1 MQIRSLDSRISR
13 RSFLSSV
20 STAGGAFAIGCAF
33 EFASAQPSSNT
44 PLNAWVR
51 IEPDNTVT
59 LIVSQAEIGQGIS
72 TTMPAVIA
80 EEMGADWSRV
90 RLESSPADPAYR
102 NPRINWQFTGNSE
115 STTSFFDLMREMG
128 ASAREML
135 ISAASDR
142 LKAQV
147 TEFRAEKSRVIH
159 TASGRS
165 LAFSELSAEAAK
177 KDPPKNPKL
186 KDQSEWKLLGKS
198 LPRTDT
204 QAKLNGS
211 AVFGIDFRLP
221 KMAYAAVKTCPVFD
235 GKVASVDRSS
245 IAGLPGIIGV
255 VDIPNGV
262 AIAAESWWQ
271 AKQAIDAL
279 KVTWDYGTKASV
291 SSGTLRDQYGQALA
305 TGDWLNVHT
314 LGDKTTFAATY
325 PTNLYAEYESQF
337 LAHATME
344 PMNCTASVTAAG
356 CEIWGPT
363 QGQEMTQIVLSQ
375 ALGLPKEKVRVN
387 RTYVGGAFGRRLV
400 ADFALQ
406 AALVSKTVGRP
417 VKVLWTREEDMQHDL
432 YRPAVVNRISAGI
445 DEFGRV
451 RTLHHE
457 IVSPSI
463 LQYVYPAGVQPNFDS
478 SCVEGAIETHYQIP
492 NIKVDFKLLKVD
504 VPTSVLRTT
513 GYGPNLFALESF
525 VDELAN
531 LSGKDPYLYRRD
543 LLGDNP
549 RALKVLDLAAE
560 KSQWLN
566 PLKPGHYRGIA
577 FCEAFRT
584 FTCHVVELSIEG
596 KSIHVHRVIAIGDAG
611 NTLDPGISANS
622 FEGGVAWGLTCA
634 MKSEITFANG
644 RTVESNFHDYPVV
657 RMFEMPAV
665 EVFFVESGARPL
677 GGIGE
682 VGPVTLI
689 PALTNAIFAA
699 TGVRYR
705 SLPLSRFGL
714 QLI

>member
-33 EFASAQPSSNT
+33 EFASAQPSSST

-147 TEFRAEKSRVIH
+147 TEFRAEQSRVIH

-186 KDQSEWKLLGKS
+186 KDQSAWKLLGRS
-198 LPRTDT
+198 LPREDT

-221 KMAYAAVKTCPVFD
+221 KMAHAAVKTCPVFD

-271 AKQAIDAL
+271 AKQAIDRL
-279 KVTWDYGTKASV
+279 QVTWDYGTKASV
-291 SSGTLRDQYGQALA
+291 SSATLRDQYGQALA

-314 LGDKTTFAATY
+314 LGDKTAFAATY

-344 PMNCTASVTAAG
+344 PMNCTASVTSAG

-432 YRPAVVNRISAGI
+432 YRPAVVNRIGAGI

-478 SCVEGAIETHYQIP
+478 SCVEGAIETHYHIP

-560 KSQWLN
+560 KSRWRN

-596 KSIHVHRVIAIGDAG
+596 KSIRIHRVIAIGDAG

-657 RMFEMPAV
+657 CMFEMPPV
-665 EVFFVESGARPL
+665 EVYFVESGARPL